1 MRKTNQAAPAAA
13 PAVPALSAEGAKAS
27 EASKREI
34 ARLSAASAKKAPR
47 KLAKTGT
54 KSAAKSAA
62 VADDEDLI
70 PLKSICRKLDIDP
83 KRARVVLRRRLRS
96 EDLPSS
102 VHTIGEGRWNLT
114 PPQAERVRTTLREFL
129 REQA

>member
-1 MRKTNQAAPAAA
+1 MRKTNQTAPAA
-13 PAVPALSAEGAKAS
+13 PAVPALSAEDQKAG

-34 ARLSAASAKKAPR
+34 ERLSAASAKKAPR

-62 VADDEDLI
+62 VAEDLI

-102 VHTIGEGRWNLT
+102 VHSIGEGRWNLT

>member
-1 MRKTNQAAPAAA
+1 MRKTNQTA
-13 PAVPALSAEGAKAS
+13 PAVPALSAEGEKAS
-27 EASKREI
+27 EASKRGI

-47 KLAKTGT
+47 KLSKTST
-54 KSAAKSAA
+54 KRAAKSAA
-62 VADDEDLI
+62 VAEGGPI
-70 PLKSICRKLDIDP
+70 PLKSICQKLDIDP